1 MKRGIE
7 MYNDYYGYSS
17 SASSILSDS
26 ATTAVVMI
34 VCLILS
40 IIGGIALLLTFLS
53 KKNEYK
59 FTGFLGWLYKFL
71 NFKTMFAETLLRAL
85 YIVLTCWLSL
95 SALVNLLFVTGG
107 SIGGKLL
114 VFLLTVTLGNIAL
127 RLVFEFSLVVL
138 VICRNTSEMNHK
150 LGKGNETEDNG
161 NPTTREQTYVQQQY
175 TAPQYNQQYSGQEYQ
190 NQSYGVNDY
199 SQPRA
204 SQNGT
209 VYCANCGQLMNAD
222 SKSCS
227 HCGYPRQ

>member
-17 SASSILSDS
+17 SPSSFLSNS
-26 ATTAVVMI
+26 STTAVVMI

-40 IIGGIALLLTFLS
+40 IIGGIVLLLTFLS

-85 YIVLTCWLSL
+85 YIILTCWLTL
-95 SALVNLLFVTGG
+95 SALGNLLFSTGG

-114 VFLLTVTLGNIAL
+114 TFLLTVTLGNIAL

-150 LGKGNETEDNG
+150 LGKGNETENNSNQVG
-161 NPTTREQTYVQQQY
+161 QQQPYSQQQY
-175 TAPQYNQQYSGQEYQ
+175 AAPQYNQQYPGQGYQ
-190 NQSYGVNDY
+190 NQSYVANDY
-199 SQPRA
+199 SQPMA

-209 VYCANCGQLMNAD
+209 VYCANCGQPMSAD
-222 SKSCS
+222 SISCP
-227 HCGYPRQ
+227 HCGQPRQ